1 MQIDGL
7 LMKDI
12 FYLLGGAS
20 LASAFMGF
28 FHRTV
33 LRNLR
38 DSFSQQQQANDQL
51 HQANIERL
59 SSENQTLKDDLDGM
73 DLERDRLT
81 AELRMQF
88 GKLAVAAEKLR
99 HLDALREEKEQ
110 FSEAL
115 DALRENKAALELALR
130 EQQIRTQEKLDAA
143 EGKIQLLEV
152 AEVRL
157 KEQFETLANR
167 VFEHKTRSVDEQNR
181 QSLNALLGPIKQQ
194 LEGFSKQVCDSFGE
208 QAKERHTL
216 IHEITNLQKLNEN
229 MTREAVNLTQAL
241 KGDNKQ
247 QGNWGEVV
255 LARVLEESGLREGHE
270 YHTQVSLE
278 NQQGKRY
285 QPDVVVRLPQ
295 GKDVVIDAKM
305 ALVAYERSFHAT
317 TLADRERALS
327 EHVASIRAH
336 IRGLGR
342 KDYHQLHGI
351 KSLDYVL
358 LFIPIEPAFQMA
370 IEAEPGLIREAF
382 DHNIM
387 LVSPTTLLVALRT
400 INNLWRYEHQNQ
412 NARLIA
418 DKAAKL
424 YDKVRLFVD
433 DIEAVGVALDK
444 ACDTYQSAV
453 SKLSTGRGNILRQ
466 AEGFKGLGVEV
477 KRDISSSM
485 LKNDT
490 LDTDDKMSTLTS
502 LKDDLEARTPF

>member
-1 MQIDGL
+1 MQIESL
-7 LMKDI
+7 LMNGI
-12 FYLLGGAS
+12 FYMAGGAGIVS
-20 LASAFMGF
+20 IIMGV
-28 FHRTV
+28 FHYMAQ
-33 LRNLR
+33 RNLR
-38 DSFSQQQQANDQL
+38 EILNQQQKATDNLNQAS
-51 HQANIERL
+51 ITRL
-59 SSENQTLKDDLDGM
+59 SIENQSLKDELDGM
-73 DLERDRLT
+73 DLERDRLSS
-81 AELRMQF
+81 ELRTQF
-88 GKLAVAAEKLR
+88 GKLSAAAEKLR
-99 HLDALREEKEQ
+99 QMDVIREEKERLLETVDALREH
-110 FSEAL
+110 
-115 DALRENKAALELALR
+115 KASLELSLR
-130 EQQIRTQEKLDAA
+130 EQQIRTQEQLDAA
-143 EGKIQLLEV
+143 QGKIHLLEN
-152 AEVRL
+152 AEERL
-157 KEQFETLANR
+157 RDQFESLANR
-167 VFEHKTRSVDEQNR
+167 VFEHKTRTVDEQNR
-181 QSLNALLGPIKQQ
+181 QSLNSLLGPLKTQ
-194 LEGFSKQVCDSFGE
+194 LEGFSKQVFDSFGE

-216 IHEITNLQKLNEN
+216 IHEITNLQKLNEE

-278 NQQGKRY
+278 NEQGKRF
-285 QPDVVVRLPQ
+285 QPDVIVRLPQ

-305 ALVAYERSFHAT
+305 ALVAYERSFHAKT
-317 TLADRERALS
+317 VMERDRALS
-327 EHVASIRAH
+327 DHVASIRAH

-351 KSLDYVL
+351 QSLDYVL

-424 YDKVRLFVD
+424 YDKIRLFVVD
-433 DIEAVGVALDK
+433 VEAIGLALDK
-444 ACDTYQSAV
+444 ATDSYQSAV
-453 SKLSTGRGNILRQ
+453 NKLSSGRGNILRQ
-466 AEGFKGLGVEV
+466 AEGFKMLGVEV

-490 LDTDDKMSTLTS
+490 LEDADEIALLSETKDTV
-502 LKDDLEARTPF
+502 

>member
-1 MQIDGL
+1 MQIENL
-7 LMKDI
+7 FLSEI
-12 FYLLGGAS
+12 FIMAGGAS
-20 LASAFMGF
+20 LASIFMGV
-28 FHRTV
+28 FHYMAQ
-33 LRNLR
+33 RNLR
-38 DSFSQQQQANDQL
+38 EILTQQKQETDDLNQAS
-51 HQANIERL
+51 ISRL
-59 SSENQTLKDDLDGM
+59 RTENQSLKDELDEM
-73 DLERDRLT
+73 DLERDRLSS
-81 AELRMQF
+81 ELRAQF
-88 GKLAVAAEKLR
+88 GKLSAAAEKLR
-99 HLDALREEKEQ
+99 QMEALREEKDHLCEIV
-110 FSEAL
+110 
-115 DALRENKAALELALR
+115 DALREHKATLELSLR
-130 EQQIRTQEKLDAA
+130 EQQIRTQEQLDAA
-143 EGKIQLLEV
+143 QGKILLLEM
-152 AEVRL
+152 AEERL
-157 KEQFETLANR
+157 RDQFESLANR
-167 VFEHKTRSVDEQNR
+167 VFEHKTRTLDEQNR
-181 QSLNALLGPIKQQ
+181 QSLNSLLGPLKAQ
-194 LEGFSKQVCDSFGE
+194 LEGFSKQVFDSFGE

-216 IHEITNLQKLNEN
+216 IHEITNLQKLNEE

-278 NQQGKRY
+278 NEHGKRY
-285 QPDVVVRLPQ
+285 QPDVIVRLPQ

-305 ALVAYERSFHAT
+305 ALVAYERSFHAQT
-317 TLADRERALS
+317 VAERDRALA
-327 EHVASIRAH
+327 EHVAAIRAH

-351 KSLDYVL
+351 QSLDYVL

-424 YDKVRLFVD
+424 YDKVRLFVVD
-433 DIEAVGVALDK
+433 VEAIGLALDK
-444 ACDTYQSAV
+444 ASDSYQSAV
-453 SKLSTGRGNILRQ
+453 NKLSTGRGNILRQ
-466 AEGFKGLGVEV
+466 AEGFKILGVEV
-477 KRDISSSM
+477 KRDISSTM

-490 LDTDDKMSTLTS
+490 LDDADEMAFLSNK
-502 LKDDLEARTPF
+502 KDALSKPLL